1 MLTSEGSVE
10 ATADYFIRLLHKMIR
25 QRVNSFEV
33 RVDAQHDFNVHT
45 QKVMQDMVW
54 TGTCRSWYGKVT
66 GLWPGSSL
74 HYIQVLSEDR
84 WEDYE
89 WTHESERYSYWS
101 HGLSW
106 IEEPGLDPLGATKQD
121 MIEAMTTL
129 PKKDSDLSFYLWES
143 SPLPETCFSSGQS
156 EERVY
161 DDGELAWKVM
171 HDTTTSDV
179 DKHAAVACITVPV

>member
-1 MLTSEGSVE
+1 
-10 ATADYFIRLLHKMIR
+10 MIR
-25 QRVNSFEV
+25 QRAKSFEV
-33 RVDAQHDFNVHT
+33 RADAQDDFNQHT

-54 TGTCRSWYGKVT
+54 TGTCRSWYKQGTSGKVT

-74 HYIQVLSEDR
+74 HYIQVLAEDR

-106 IEEPGLDPLGATKQD
+106 IEEPGLDPLGATKQN

-143 SPLPETCFSSGQS
+143 DTLPETCFPSGCS
-156 EERVY
+156 EEIAQ
-161 DDGELAWKVM
+161 DGGDLVWKNVLQ
-171 HDTTTSDV
+171 TATSVDV
-179 DKHAAVACITVPV
+179 DNHAAVACITVPV